1 MEKIKIAFIA
11 AAIAA
16 VSLFS
21 YGQTAIDVLINDA
34 DFKGETIEQVNAL
47 VSANAVAVAAN
58 LARIADI
65 AVLTDTNA
73 NVVLTTKVPTGTEAT
88 FLYAPNGTNITL
100 AVNFTS
106 STNSWIDVVVPE

>member
-34 DFKGETIEQVNAL
+34 DFKGETISQYNAL
-47 VSANAVAVAAN
+47 LDAFVAAN
-58 LARIADI
+58 VARQGDI
-65 AVLTDTNA
+65 TVLTDTNA
-73 NVVLTTKVPTGTEAT
+73 NIVLTTKVPTGTEAT

-106 STNSWIDVVVPE
+106 STNSWIEVVVPE

>member
-34 DFKGETIEQVNAL
+34 DFKGETIETVNAL
-47 VSANAVAVAAN
+47 VSANVA
-58 LARIADI
+58 RQGDI
-65 AVLTDTNA
+65 T
-73 NVVLTTKVPTGTEAT
+73 VLTTTVTNVIVTTFVPTGTKAT
-88 FLYAPNGTNITL
+88 FLYAPNGTNVKV
-100 AVNFTS
+100 AVNFTA
-106 STNSWIDVVVPE
+106 STNSWLTINP